1 MTTTTWSSYRYSLG
15 RSVGALVI
23 RRLQVSSEALL
34 LVDVIPV
41 LDFNGLGSFT
51 FIAKLQLAETNFSI
65 LARRR
70 AVDVVRPAAGR
81 HTFRVLSGY

>member
-1 MTTTTWSSYRYSLG
+1 M
-15 RSVGALVI
+15 GALVI
-23 RRLQVSSEALL
+23 RWLQVRSEALL

-51 FIAKLQLAETNFSI
+51 FIAELQFAETNFAI

-70 AVDVVRPAAGR
+70 AVAIVRPAAGR
-81 HTFRVLSGY
+81 RTFHVLSGY